1 MPINAK
7 GLALIKEFEG
17 CRLTTYKCSAGKLTI
32 GFGHTGD
39 DVHPGMKITQAQADA
54 LLRHDLAA
62 AEAGVMKAVG
72 LARTNENQFAA
83 MASLAFNIGLGG
95 FAKTTVLRKHVAGL
109 HAAAANAFI
118 LWVNVTRNGKLV
130 EQPGLV
136 RRRLAEKA
144 LYLEQ
149 IA

>member
-17 CRLTTYKCSAGKLTI
+17 CRLAAYRDGANKLTI
-32 GFGHTGD
+32 GVGHCGP
-39 DVHPGMKITQAQADA
+39 DVKPGMKITQAKADA

-72 LARTNENQFAA
+72 LARTSENQFAA
-83 MASLAFNIGLGG
+83 MVSLAFNIGVGG

-109 HAAAANAFI
+109 HEAAANAFI
-118 LWVNVTRNGKLV
+118 LWDNITVRGRLTHSD
-130 EQPGLV
+130 GLA

-144 LYLEQ
+144 LYLET
-149 IA
+149 AA

>member
-7 GLALIKEFEG
+7 GLALIKKFEG
-17 CRLTTYKCSAGKLTI
+17 RRLTAYRDCANVLTI
-32 GFGHTGD
+32 GYGHTGP
-39 DVHPGMKITQAQADA
+39 DVKPGMKITQAQADE

-62 AEAGVMKAVG
+62 AEAGVRKCVG
-72 LARTNENQFAA
+72 LATTNENQFAA

-95 FAKTTVLRKHVAGL
+95 FAKTTVLRKHAAGL
-109 HAAAANAFI
+109 HEAAADAFI
-118 LWVNVTRNGKLV
+118 LWDNITVRGRLV
-130 EQPGLV
+130 RSDGLA